1 MIEARII
8 LYVIIIYI
16 IIVNIVH
23 TLTYDIMFVM
33 MMMMMMM
40 TQHTMSVCMVCD
52 GVIMGFTVTWTAIRS
67 RHYPVLCSVVSPLL
81 LDCLYQ

>member
-1 MIEARII
+1 MNITII
-8 LYVIIIYI
+8 NI

-23 TLTYDIMFVM
+23 TLTYDIMLVM

-40 TQHTMSVCMVCD
+40 TQHTLSVCMVCD
-52 GVIMGFTVTWTAIRS
+52 GVIIMGFTVIWTAIIS

-81 LDCLYQ
+81 HGCLYQ